1 MLINIQSFIFTALY
15 PLAWEKND
23 LLMKFIKSTLP
34 ENETIEME
42 IAFHWTH
49 SLIAWLALFFLGRLI
64 VSIFIF
70 ISMYIEKWTTERA
83 STNKILVIKRSL
95 ISRQTEEMSFN
106 RIEEVNLNQSILQRL
121 VGSGN
126 IRVTGTG
133 SGEVVMKNIDDP
145 LAVQKKL
152 NEVRQYL

>member
-1 MLINIQSFIFTALY
+1 
-15 PLAWEKND
+15 
-23 LLMKFIKSTLP
+23 MKFIKSTLP
-34 ENETIEME
+34 DNETIEME

-49 SLIAWLALFFLGRLI
+49 SLIAWLALLFLGWLI
-64 VSIFIF
+64 VGIFIF

-83 STNKILVIKRSL
+83 STNKRLVIKRGL

-121 VGSGN
+121 LGSGN

-133 SGEVVMKNIDDP
+133 SGEIVLKNIDDP

>member
-1 MLINIQSFIFTALY
+1 
-15 PLAWEKND
+15 
-23 LLMKFIKSTLP
+23 MKFIKSTLP
-34 ENETIEME
+34 DNETIEME

-49 SLIAWLALFFLGRLI
+49 SLIAWLALFFLGWLI
-64 VSIFIF
+64 VDIFIF

-83 STNKILVIKRSL
+83 LTNKRLVIKRGL

-106 RIEEVNLNQSILQRL
+106 RIEEANLNQSILQRL
-121 VGSGN
+121 LGSGN
-126 IRVTGTG
+126 IRITGTG

-145 LAVQKKL
+145 LVVQKKL

>member
-1 MLINIQSFIFTALY
+1 
-15 PLAWEKND
+15 
-23 LLMKFIKSTLP
+23 MKFIKSTLP
-34 ENETIEME
+34 DNETIEME

-49 SLIAWLALFFLGRLI
+49 SLIAWLALFFLGWLI
-64 VSIFIF
+64 VGIFIF

-83 STNKILVIKRSL
+83 LTNKRPVIKRAL

-121 VGSGN
+121 LGSGN

>member
-1 MLINIQSFIFTALY
+1 
-15 PLAWEKND
+15 
-23 LLMKFIKSTLP
+23 MKFIKSTLP
-34 ENETIEME
+34 DNETIEME

-49 SLIAWLALFFLGRLI
+49 SLIAWLALFFLGWLI
-64 VSIFIF
+64 VGIFIF
-70 ISMYIEKWTTERA
+70 ISMYIEKWITERA
-83 STNKILVIKRSL
+83 LTNKRLVIKRGL
-95 ISRQTEEMSFN
+95 ISRQTEELSFN

-121 VGSGN
+121 LGSGN

>member
-1 MLINIQSFIFTALY
+1 
-15 PLAWEKND
+15 
-23 LLMKFIKSTLP
+23 MKFIKSTLP
-34 ENETIEME
+34 DNETIKME

-49 SLIAWLALFFLGRLI
+49 SLIAWLALFFLGWLI
-64 VSIFIF
+64 VGIFIF

-83 STNKILVIKRSL
+83 LTNKRLVIKRGL

-106 RIEEVNLNQSILQRL
+106 RIEEVNLNESILQRL
-121 VGSGN
+121 LGSGN

>member
-1 MLINIQSFIFTALY
+1 
-15 PLAWEKND
+15 
-23 LLMKFIKSTLP
+23 MKFIKSTLP

-49 SLIAWLALFFLGRLI
+49 SLIAWLALFFLGWLI
-64 VSIFIF
+64 VGIFIF

-83 STNKILVIKRSL
+83 LTNKRLVIKRGL

-121 VGSGN
+121 LGSGN

-145 LAVQKKL
+145 LAVQKKT
-152 NEVRQYL
+152 

>member
-1 MLINIQSFIFTALY
+1 
-15 PLAWEKND
+15 
-23 LLMKFIKSTLP
+23 MKFIKSTLP
-34 ENETIEME
+34 DNETIEME

-49 SLIAWLALFFLGRLI
+49 NLIAWPALFFLGWLI
-64 VSIFIF
+64 VGIFIF

-83 STNKILVIKRSL
+83 LTNKRLVIKRGL

-106 RIEEVNLNQSILQRL
+106 RIEEVNLRQSILQRL
-121 VGSGN
+121 LGSGN

>member
-1 MLINIQSFIFTALY
+1 
-15 PLAWEKND
+15 
-23 LLMKFIKSTLP
+23 MKFIKSTLP

-49 SLIAWLALFFLGRLI
+49 SLIAWLALFFLGWLI
-64 VSIFIF
+64 VGIFIF

-83 STNKILVIKRSL
+83 LTNKRLVIKRGL

-106 RIEEVNLNQSILQRL
+106 RIEEVNLKQSILQRL
-121 VGSGN
+121 LGSGN

>member
-1 MLINIQSFIFTALY
+1 
-15 PLAWEKND
+15 
-23 LLMKFIKSTLP
+23 MKFIKSTLP
-34 ENETIEME
+34 DNETIKME

-49 SLIAWLALFFLGRLI
+49 SLIAWLALFFLGWLI
-64 VSIFIF
+64 VGIFIF

-83 STNKILVIKRSL
+83 LTNKRLVIKRGL
-95 ISRQTEEMSFN
+95 ISRQTEEMGFN
-106 RIEEVNLNQSILQRL
+106 RIEEVNLKQSILQRL
-121 VGSGN
+121 LGSGN

>member
-1 MLINIQSFIFTALY
+1 
-15 PLAWEKND
+15 
-23 LLMKFIKSTLP
+23 MKFIKSTLP
-34 ENETIEME
+34 NNETIEME

-49 SLIAWLALFFLGRLI
+49 SLIAWLALFFLGWLI
-64 VSIFIF
+64 VGIFIF

-83 STNKILVIKRSL
+83 LTNKRLVIKRGL

-106 RIEEVNLNQSILQRL
+106 RIEEVNLKQSILQRL
-121 VGSGN
+121 LGSGN

>member
-1 MLINIQSFIFTALY
+1 
-15 PLAWEKND
+15 
-23 LLMKFIKSTLP
+23 MKFIKSTLP
-34 ENETIEME
+34 DNETIKME

-49 SLIAWLALFFLGRLI
+49 SLIAWLALFFLGWLI
-64 VSIFIF
+64 VGIFIF

-83 STNKILVIKRSL
+83 LTNKRLVIKRGL

-106 RIEEVNLNQSILQRL
+106 RIEEVNLKQSILQRL
-121 VGSGN
+121 LGSGN

-152 NEVRQYL
+152 NEERQYL

>member
-1 MLINIQSFIFTALY
+1 
-15 PLAWEKND
+15 
-23 LLMKFIKSTLP
+23 MKFIKSTLP
-34 ENETIEME
+34 DNETIKME

-49 SLIAWLALFFLGRLI
+49 SLIAWLALFFLGWLI
-64 VSIFIF
+64 VGIFIF

-83 STNKILVIKRSL
+83 LTNKRLVIKRGL

-106 RIEEVNLNQSILQRL
+106 RIEEVNLKQSILQRL
-121 VGSGN
+121 LGSGN

>member
-1 MLINIQSFIFTALY
+1 
-15 PLAWEKND
+15 
-23 LLMKFIKSTLP
+23 MKFIKSTLP
-34 ENETIEME
+34 DNETIEME

-49 SLIAWLALFFLGRLI
+49 SLIAWLALFFLGWLI
-64 VSIFIF
+64 LGIFIF

-83 STNKILVIKRSL
+83 LTNKRLVIKRGL

-106 RIEEVNLNQSILQRL
+106 RIEEVNLKQSILQRL
-121 VGSGN
+121 LVSGN